1 MWRLKLCCNYK
12 LLKVTEPWNSHFSD
26 VVQAEVSGLLT
37 FSYGKR
43 MKFPLF
49 SKILNISASSERS
62 PYVSR
67 AETWFA
73 IFFQYSE
80 ASRCHYLFSPEDS
93 FINLLTHMGFLV
105 SCVK

>member
-73 IFFQYSE
+73 IFFSSIQKQVGVII
-80 ASRCHYLFSPEDS
+80 CF
-93 FINLLTHMGFLV
+93 LLKTVL
-105 SCVK
+105 